1 MAPMTVEPPPG
12 SRPGGALATLARAAA
27 REPFTR
33 RAVHELLFCLIGA
46 PLGFCLIPVLYLVF
60 VVPLA
65 LALLAP
71 GLASTWVSAV
81 GLIPALLLLLVLAT
95 RVARGFGAAHRRL
108 AVWLLR
114 EQVAPP
120 PPLRPDRGIAGR
132 LKAGLRDGPGW
143 RAVAY
148 TLLKLP
154 AAVLESYA
162 AFLWVAG
169 LINVTYPFWWGL
181 FRNHPANVQLR
192 PVPVSTPFPGRLFH
206 VGTFAGS
213 FLALVVGA
221 AMVLAAPWAARA
233 VTSADRW
240 LIRGLLGPGRLA
252 QRVRDLEQTRAR
264 AIDDTAALLRQ
275 IERDLHDGAQIRL
288 ATLAMHLGMAKEKLG
303 DGGGPTDVTAV
314 RELVDAAHRGAKD
327 ALVELRDLAKGFHPP
342 VLDNGLADALATL
355 AAGSAIPVELTTDI
369 PVRPTPAIET
379 IAYFCAA
386 ELLANAAKHSSA
398 NRIEIQAAGRE
409 GVLRLSVT
417 DDGTGGR
424 TRPAAAA
431 CPGSHSGSR
440 PWTDASRSP
449 AHRAA
454 RRRSPPSCRCA
465 HESMPL
471 MRVVIAED
479 AALFREGLIRLL
491 EDRGHQVCAAVA
503 DGGALLAA
511 VAEHHPDVAVVDVRM
526 PPTHTDEG
534 LRAALDLRRD
544 HPATGVL
551 VFSQYIETRYAARL
565 LEGSAAGVGYLLKGR
580 VADVAEFADSRA
592 RPLPGSGAIAAAER

>member
-1 MAPMTVEPPPG
+1 MGSTGPMAPMTAEPPPG
-12 SRPGGALATLARAAA
+12 SRPGGALAALAGAVR
-27 REPFTR
+27 RPFTR
-33 RAVHELLFCLIGA
+33 RAAHELLFCLIGA

-71 GLASTWVSAV
+71 RLASTWVSAV
-81 GLIPALLLLLVLAT
+81 GLIPALLLLAAVAT
-95 RVARGFGAAHRRL
+95 RIARGLGAAHRRL

-114 EQVAPP
+114 ERAAPP
-120 PPLRPDRGIAGR
+120 PPLQPGGGVAGW

-143 RAVAY
+143 RAAAY

-169 LINVTYPFWWGL
+169 LINLTYPFWWEL

-192 PVPVSTPFPGRLFH
+192 PVPVSTPFPGYLFH
-206 VGTFAGS
+206 VGTFAGT
-213 FLALVVGA
+213 FLALGVGA
-221 AMVLAAPWAARA
+221 AMVLAAPWVTRV
-233 VTSADRW
+233 VTSADRR
-240 LIRGLLGPGRLA
+240 LVRGLLGPGRLA

-264 AIDDTAALLRQ
+264 AVDDTAALLRQ

-303 DGGGPTDVTAV
+303 DGGELTDVTAV

-342 VLDNGLADALATL
+342 VLDNGLAEALATL
-355 AAGSAIPVELTTDI
+355 AAASAIPAELTTDI

-398 NRIEIQAAGRE
+398 NRIEVQAAGRE

-417 DDGTGGR
+417 DDGIGGAD
-424 TRPAAAA
+424 PAR
-431 CPGSHSGSR
+431 GSGLSGLAQR
-440 PWTDASRSP
+440 VATVDGGLEIA
-449 AHRAA
+449 
-454 RRRSPPSCRCA
+454 SPPGG
-465 HESMPL
+465 PT
-471 MRVVIAED
+471 RVTAE
-479 AALFREGLIRLL
+479 L
-491 EDRGHQVCAAVA
+491 
-503 DGGALLAA
+503 
-511 VAEHHPDVAVVDVRM
+511 P
-526 PPTHTDEG
+526 
-534 LRAALDLRRD
+534 LRA
-544 HPATGVL
+544 
-551 VFSQYIETRYAARL
+551 
-565 LEGSAAGVGYLLKGR
+565 
-580 VADVAEFADSRA
+580 
-592 RPLPGSGAIAAAER
+592 